1 MKHLIKLIL
10 LINTILVLILSTSYL
25 QDRDYAKVSAKHIVQ
40 IHTMTG
46 MGTGFYIRY
55 KAKTYL
61 VTNAHVCG
69 HSNVIKT
76 VDGLHKVLK
85 LSDKVDLCLIENTR
99 EHGLPLAYTALQSLD
114 KVIVTGY
121 PLGQPITSR
130 IGRAVGMFQGN
141 YFISVAVFGG
151 NSGSP
156 VMNKYGEVAGVV
168 YGSVDRTQEDA
179 AIVTREQL
187 IDFLEANR

>member
-1 MKHLIKLIL
+1 MKLIL
-10 LINTILVLILSTSYL
+10 LINTIIIMILSTSYL

-76 VDGLHKVLK
+76 VDGMHKVLK

-130 IGRAVGMFQGN
+130 IGRAVGMYQG
-141 YFISVAVFGG
+141 YYLISVAIFGG

-156 VMNKYGEVAGVV
+156 VLNEDGRVTGVI
-168 YGSVDRTQEDA
+168 SVGNVETNEDA
-179 AIVTREQL
+179 GIVTREQL
-187 IDFLEANR
+187 IVFLEANR